1 VNRRLVL
8 PGLALVALALAG
20 CSSSTI
26 GTANPAASSDAS
38 DAPGTAS
45 GTQGSGN
52 GAPKVSSPL
61 DPAKLKAD
69 ACSVLSSS
77 QRSALGVEDG
87 TPRTTSA
94 GTTCAWVYSSDET
107 RSSRV
112 DIAADPN
119 TDGLAGIYDL
129 YAKGGKDQYEY
140 WEPAE
145 VSGYPAVYA
154 ATKDFRAK
162 GQCKL
167 LVGVTDSQAVQVF
180 AQIGNGP
187 GASDPCPYALK
198 AAEAMIQTM
207 KEG

>member
-8 PGLALVALALAG
+8 PGLALAALALAG
-20 CSSSTI
+20 CSTTTG
-26 GTANPAASSDAS
+26 GTANPAASS
-38 DAPGTAS
+38 APGTAS
-45 GTQGSGN
+45 SAEGGGGN

-61 DPAKLKAD
+61 DPAKLKSD
-69 ACSVLSSS
+69 PCSVLSAS
-77 QRSALGVEDG
+77 QRSTLGLEDG
-87 TPRTTSA
+87 TPRSGAA
-94 GTTCAWVYSSDET
+94 GSSCAWVYSSDET

-129 YAKGGKDQYEY
+129 YAKGGTDQYEY

-154 ATKDFRAK
+154 ATKDFRAQ

-167 LVGVTDSQAVQVF
+167 LVGVTDTQAVQVF

-187 GASDPCPYALK
+187 GATEPCPYAEK
-198 AAEAMIQTM
+198 AAEAMIQTL

>member
-8 PGLALVALALAG
+8 PGLVLAALALAG
-20 CSSSTI
+20 CSTKTD
-26 GTANPAASSDAS
+26 GTANPIASG
-38 DAPGTAS
+38 APGTS
-45 GTQGSGN
+45 SSTNGDGGGGN

-61 DPAKLKAD
+61 DPAKLKSD
-69 ACSVLSSS
+69 VCSVLSAS
-77 QRSALGVEDG
+77 QRSSLGVEDG

-94 GTTCAWVYSSDET
+94 GSSCAWVYKDDET

-140 WEPAE
+140 WEPTQ
-145 VSGYPAVYA
+145 VSGYPGVYA
-154 ATKDFRAK
+154 ATKDFRTQ

-180 AQIGNGP
+180 TQIGSGP

-198 AAEAMIQTM
+198 AAEAMIQTL

>member
-8 PGLALVALALAG
+8 PGLALVVLALAG
-20 CSSSTI
+20 CSSKTG
-26 GTANPAASSDAS
+26 GTANPAASG
-38 DAPGTAS
+38 PEGTAS
-45 GTQGSGN
+45 SAESGGN
-52 GAPKVSSPL
+52 PAPKVSSPL
-61 DPAKLKAD
+61 DPAKLKSD
-69 ACSVLSSS
+69 PCSVLSSS

-87 TPRTTSA
+87 TPRSGEA
-94 GTTCAWVYSSDET
+94 GSTCAWVYTDDET

-129 YAKGGKDQYEY
+129 YAKGGTDQYEY
-140 WEPAE
+140 WEPTE
-145 VSGYPAVYA
+145 VSGYPGVYA
-154 ATKDFRAK
+154 ATKDFRSK

-167 LVGVTDSQAVQVF
+167 LVGVTDTQAVQVF

-187 GASDPCPYALK
+187 GATDPCPQTLK
-198 AAEAMIQTM
+198 AAEAMIQTL

>member
-1 VNRRLVL
+1 MNRRRIL
-8 PGLALVALALAG
+8 PWLAAGALVLAG
-20 CSSSTI
+20 CGANSDHPAGPESTAD
-26 GTANPAASSDAS
+26 GGRRA
-38 DAPGTAS
+38 
-45 GTQGSGN
+45 
-52 GAPKVSSPL
+52 APKVSSPL
-61 DPAKLKAD
+61 DPAELRSD
-69 ACSVLSSS
+69 PCSVLSSS
-77 QRSALGVEDG
+77 QRSALGVEAG
-87 TPRTTSA
+87 RPRSS
-94 GTTCAWVYSSDET
+94 TCAWVYADDET

-119 TDGLAGIYDL
+119 TDGLSGIYQL
-129 YAKGGKDQYEY
+129 YAGSGTDQYEY

-145 VSGYPAVYA
+145 VAGYPAVYA

-187 GASDPCPYALK
+187 GATHPCPYALK
-198 AAEAMIQTM
+198 AAEAMIETL